1 MDANIIQQIQGSI
14 PFFVPELMLTATF
27 LLVLIGE
34 IITKRSGYVSF
45 GIITAA
51 GLLATIFLSYQL
63 YRAPDTSLF
72 FRMIVVDRFAIFFK
86 IIFAIS
92 ALLIVLFSMNSNE
105 LKKYSAGEYYC
116 LILSVV
122 LGMNLLA
129 ASTNLLM
136 IWLALELVSIPSY
149 LLSGFLKDDRL
160 SAEASLKFVIYGSV
174 STAVMLFG
182 MSYLYG
188 MTGAYE
194 INDIRNV
201 LRGAEIN
208 PAVLLITVALILVGI
223 GYKIAAV
230 PFHFW
235 LPDVFQGSPTAITAF
250 FSYGPK
256 AAGFAFLI
264 RFFYGV
270 FAEGRPEYRVVGSL
284 HWPTLMSI
292 IAAVTMTV
300 GNVVA
305 MWQSSMK
312 RMLAYSSIAHVGYM
326 LMGFVLLREEGIQA
340 ILFYLMIYMVMNLG
354 AFLVVIALSPHMDS
368 DNLNQYRGLRGRSP
382 FAASMLAIFMLSLT
396 GIPPFAGFIGKF
408 YLFAAAVHAKFY
420 WLVIVAV
427 LNSVVSFV
435 YYGGVV
441 KRMFLEEGGSD
452 PIPIPQLSRI
462 LLVVL
467 SISVLVMGLYWTPF
481 AEYSRTSA
489 ALFFER
495 ARIALQSP

>member
-1 MDANIIQQIQGSI
+1 MSPDIIHQIKSSI
-14 PFFVPELMLTATF
+14 PYFVPELMISATF
-27 LLVLIGE
+27 LLLLIGE
-34 IITKRSGYVSF
+34 VFAKRSTYVGF
-45 GIITAA
+45 GIITIG
-51 GLLATIFLSYQL
+51 GLLATLFLSLQMYKL
-63 YRAPDTSLF
+63 PETNIF
-72 FRMIVVDRFAIFFK
+72 FHMIVVDQFAIFFK

-92 ALLIVLFSMNSNE
+92 GILIVLFSFRSRE
-105 LKKYSAGEYYC
+105 LEKYSAGEYYC
-116 LILSVV
+116 LLLAVI

-160 SAEASLKFVIYGSV
+160 SAEAALKFVIYGSV
-174 STAVMLFG
+174 STAIMLFG
-182 MSYLYG
+182 LSYLYG
-188 MTGAYE
+188 ITGAYE
-194 INDIRNV
+194 INDIRNALV
-201 LRGAEIN
+201 ATKIN
-208 PAVLLITVALILVGI
+208 SAVLLIVVSLVLVGI

-256 AAGFAFLI
+256 AAGLAFLI

-270 FAEGRPEYRVVGSL
+270 FAQGGPEYRVVGGFQ
-284 HWPTLMSI
+284 WPTFLAL

-305 MWQSSMK
+305 IWQTSMK

-326 LMGFVLLREEGIQA
+326 MMGFVLLQQEGIRA
-340 ILFYLMIYMVMNLG
+340 ILFYLIIYMAMNLG
-354 AFLVVIALSPHMDS
+354 AFLVVIALSSQMNS
-368 DNLNQYRGLRGRSP
+368 DQLSEYRGLGGRAP
-382 FAASMLAIFMLSLT
+382 FAAAVMAMFMLSLT

-441 KRMFLEEGGSD
+441 KRMYLEEGAGPKIQISA
-452 PIPIPQLSRI
+452 LSRVLMI
-462 LLVVL
+462 VLVIAVL
-467 SISVLVMGLYWTPF
+467 VIGVYWSPFADYSQKSASMLFQSISL
-481 AEYSRTSA
+481 
-489 ALFFER
+489 ALR
-495 ARIALQSP
+495 

>member
-1 MDANIIQQIQGSI
+1 MDPDIIQQIQSSI
-14 PFFVPELMLTATF
+14 PYFVPELMLTATF

-34 IITKRSGYVSF
+34 IISKRSSYVGF

-51 GLLATIFLSYQL
+51 GLIATIFLSLQL
-63 YRAPDTSLF
+63 YKVPDISLF

-86 IIFAIS
+86 VIFSFSAI
-92 ALLIVLFSMNSNE
+92 LIVLFSMNSNE

-116 LILSVV
+116 LLLSVV

-129 ASTNLLM
+129 SSTNLLM

-160 SAEASLKFVIYGSV
+160 SAEAALKFVIYGSV
-174 STAVMLFG
+174 STAIMLFG
-182 MSYLYG
+182 LSYLYG

-194 INDIRNV
+194 INDIRNA
-201 LRGAEIN
+201 LRSSQVN
-208 PAVLLITVALILVGI
+208 SAVLLITVSLILVGV

-264 RFFYGV
+264 RLFYGV
-270 FAEGRPEYRVVGSL
+270 FAEGGPDYKVVGQL
-284 HWPTLMSI
+284 HWPTLMAL
-292 IAAVTMTV
+292 IAAITMTV

-305 MWQSSMK
+305 IWQTSMK

-326 LMGFVLLREEGIQA
+326 LMGFVLLRQDGIEA
-340 ILFYLMIYMVMNLG
+340 ILFYLLVYMVMNLG
-354 AFLVVIALSPHMDS
+354 AFLVVIALSSHMDS
-368 DNLNQYRGLRGRSP
+368 DNLAQYRGLRARSP
-382 FAASMLAIFMLSLT
+382 FAASMLAMFMLSLT

-408 YLFAAAVHAKFY
+408 YLFAAAVHAQFY

-441 KRMFLEEGGSD
+441 KRMFLEEGSTD
-452 PIPIPQLSRI
+452 PIQIPQLSRV
-462 LLVVL
+462 LLVLFGVAL
-467 SISVLVMGLYWTPF
+467 LVMGIYWSPF
-481 AEYSRTSA
+481 ADYSHLSA
-489 ALFFER
+489 NILFEKARLALR
-495 ARIALQSP
+495 

>member
-1 MDANIIQQIQGSI
+1 MDPDVIQQIQNSI
-14 PFFVPELMLTATF
+14 PYFVPELMLTATF
-27 LLVLIGE
+27 LLILIGE
-34 IITKRSGYVSF
+34 ILAKRSSYVGF

-51 GLLATIFLSYQL
+51 GLIATIFLSLQL
-63 YRAPDTSLF
+63 YKVPDISLF

-86 IIFAIS
+86 VIFSVS

-116 LILSVV
+116 LLLSVV

-129 ASTNLLM
+129 SSTNLLM

-149 LLSGFLKDDRL
+149 LLAGFLKDDRL
-160 SAEASLKFVIYGSV
+160 SAEAALKFVIYGSV
-174 STAVMLFG
+174 STAIMLFG
-182 MSYLYG
+182 LSYLYG

-194 INDIRNV
+194 INDIRNA
-201 LRGAEIN
+201 LGSANIN
-208 PAVLLITVALILVGI
+208 SAVLLITVALILVGV

-270 FAEGRPEYRVVGSL
+270 FAEGGPDYKVVGQL
-284 HWPTLMSI
+284 HWPTLMAL

-305 MWQSSMK
+305 IWQTSMK

-326 LMGFVLLREEGIQA
+326 LMGFVLLRQEGIQA
-340 ILFYLMIYMVMNLG
+340 ILFYLLIYMVMNLG
-354 AFLVVIALSPHMDS
+354 AFLVVIALSSHMDS
-368 DNLNQYRGLRGRSP
+368 DNLSQYRGLRARSP
-382 FAASMLAIFMLSLT
+382 FAAAILAMFMLSLT

-441 KRMFLEEGGSD
+441 KRMFLEEGNTD
-452 PIPIPQLSRI
+452 PIHLPQLSRV

-467 SISVLVMGLYWTPF
+467 AIAVLVMGLYWSPF
-481 AEYSRTSA
+481 ADYSQLSA
-489 ALFFER
+489 NILFEKARFALK
-495 ARIALQSP
+495 